1 MTNILFCYKLTFNET
16 LTRIPHIILKK
27 IYKIIGKVEKY
38 MCSIC
43 GVVDFANKENAF
55 LPDGM
60 GECMKHRGPDDTG
73 IFFAP
78 GAALHHN
85 RLSVMDTENGAQP
98 MKASFGG
105 KTAVIVYNGEIYNT
119 DELKTELEKFGIEF
133 QTSCD
138 TEVVLY
144 AYLVWGED
152 CPSHL
157 NGIFAFC
164 VYDDDKVFF
173 CRDRFG
179 IKPFFY
185 SVLNT
190 TFVFGSEIK
199 SLLKHPKIEPIL
211 DKTGLWQLLFMSP
224 ASIGG
229 SGIFRDILELKPG
242 YCGTFDKEGIH
253 LKRYWKLKAHE
264 FGESRDD
271 AVEHTKYLLKDAIRR
286 QLKSDVPLCTF
297 LSGGLDSSVIT
308 AVSSEYMHEHN
319 RTLSTYS
326 FEYEGNKENFKSTL
340 FQPQG
345 DDEYAVYLADF
356 LKTDHTVLTAP
367 TEEVAKCLIDATDAR
382 DFPGQADIDSSL
394 LYFCRLV
401 KMRHTVALSGECAD
415 EIFGGYPWFYRP
427 EMLYRDFF
435 PWIHEPMARA
445 SLFDD
450 DIVRS
455 ADGMEFMREVYK
467 KSLNDCDML
476 DSDSETM
483 KHSRVATRLSVDYF
497 MTSLLERKDRCSMA
511 SGLEVRVPFAD
522 HRILEYV
529 YNVPWE
535 IKFEDNVEK
544 ALLRNAM
551 AEYLPDKILHRK
563 KSPYP
568 KTHNPAYEKAVLNM
582 LKERIEK
589 GGILSRILKCDT
601 LKSYLEHDNTTW
613 FGQLMGKPQLIA
625 WLVQFDYFFEKYNV
639 ILV

>member
-1 MTNILFCYKLTFNET
+1 
-16 LTRIPHIILKK
+16 
-27 IYKIIGKVEKY
+27 

-43 GVVDFANKENAF
+43 GTIDFKNRENAI
-55 LPDGM
+55 LPEYM
-60 GECMKHRGPDDTG
+60 GECMKHRGPDDSG
-73 IFFAP
+73 IFSEAGVVF
-78 GAALHHN
+78 HHN

-98 MKASFGG
+98 MKASYKG
-105 KTAVIVYNGEIYNT
+105 KNAVIVYNGEIYNT
-119 DELKTELEKFGIEF
+119 YELKAELKNFGITF
-133 QTSCD
+133 KTTCD

-144 AYLVWGED
+144 SYLIWGED

-164 VYDDDKVFF
+164 VYDEDKIFF

-190 TFVFGSEIK
+190 TFIFGSEIK
-199 SLLKHPKIEPIL
+199 SLLKHPKIDPII
-211 DKTGLWQLLFMSP
+211 DKYGLWQLLFMSP
-224 ASIGG
+224 STIPG
-229 SGIFRDILELKPG
+229 SGIFKNISELQPG
-242 YCGTFDKEGIH
+242 YCGTFDANGLN
-253 LKRYWKLKAHE
+253 LKRYWKLKASE
-264 FGESRDD
+264 FKGTSEE
-271 AVEHTKYLLKDAIRR
+271 AAQHTNYLLKDAIRR
-286 QLKSDVPLCTF
+286 QMKSDVPLCTF

-308 AVSSEYMHEHN
+308 AVANEYKKEHGDI
-319 RTLSTYS
+319 LSTYS
-326 FEYEGNKENFKSTL
+326 FEYEGNKENFQSTL

-345 DDEYAVYLADF
+345 DDEYAVYIANF
-356 LKTDHTVLTAP
+356 LNTNHTVLTAP
-367 TEEVAKCLIDATDAR
+367 TADVAKYLIDATLAR

-401 KMRHTVALSGECAD
+401 KANHTVALSGECAD

-435 PWIHEPMARA
+435 PWIHEPSARA
-445 SLFDD
+445 ELFDNS
-450 DIVRS
+450 VVHLE
-455 ADGMEFMREVYK
+455 DGIEFMHEIYK
-467 KSLNDCDML
+467 QSLNDCDTL
-476 DSDSETM
+476 DTDSDSM
-483 KHSRVATRLSVDYF
+483 RHSRIATRLSVDYF

-535 IKFEDNVEK
+535 IKFENNVEK

-551 AEYLPDKILHRK
+551 SNYLPDKILHRK

-568 KTHNPAYEKAVLNM
+568 KTHNPEYEKSVLNM
-582 LKERIEK
+582 LKTRIAS
-589 GGILSRILKCDT
+589 GGILSEILKKDA

-613 FGQLMGKPQLIA
+613 FGQLMGRPQLIA
-625 WLVQFDYFFEKYNV
+625 WLVQFDVFFKEYNV
-639 ILV
+639 ILE

>member
-1 MTNILFCYKLTFNET
+1 
-16 LTRIPHIILKK
+16 
-27 IYKIIGKVEKY
+27 

-43 GVVDFANKENAF
+43 GTVDFKNKENAV
-55 LPDGM
+55 LYENM
-60 GECMKHRGPDDTG
+60 GECMKHRGPDDSG
-73 IFFAP
+73 VFFAP
-78 GAALHHN
+78 GVAFQHN

-98 MKASFGG
+98 MKADFFGRS
-105 KTAVIVYNGEIYNT
+105 AVIVYNGEIYNT
-119 DELKTELEKFGIEF
+119 DELKTELKKHGITF
-133 QTSCD
+133 KTNCD

-144 AYLVWGED
+144 SYLVWGEE
-152 CPSHL
+152 CPGHL

-164 VYDDDKVFF
+164 VYDGDKVFF

-211 DKTGLWQLLFMSP
+211 DKFGLWQLIFMSP
-224 ASIGG
+224 SSIIG
-229 SGIFRDILELKPG
+229 SGIFKDILELKPG
-242 YCGTFDKEGIH
+242 YCGIFDKNGIK
-253 LKRYWKLKAHE
+253 LKRYWKLKAYE
-264 FGESRDD
+264 FNETN
-271 AVEHTKYLLKDAIRR
+271 AEAAEHTKYLLKDAIRR
-286 QLKSDVPLCTF
+286 QMKSDVPLCTF

-308 AVSSEYMHEHN
+308 AVANEYTKEHGGV
-319 RTLSTYS
+319 LSTYS

-345 DDEYAVYLADF
+345 DDEFATYLADF
-356 LKTDHTVLTAP
+356 LKTNHTVLTAP
-367 TEEVAKCLIDATDAR
+367 TTEVAKCLIDATDAR

-394 LYFCRLV
+394 LYFCRRV
-401 KMRHTVALSGECAD
+401 KENHTVALSGECAD
-415 EIFGGYPWFYRP
+415 EIFGGYPWFYRH

-445 SLFDD
+445 DLFEDY
-450 DIVRS
+450 VVH
-455 ADGMEFMREVYK
+455 AKEGMEFMHEIYK
-467 KSLNDCDML
+467 QSINDCDIP
-476 DSDSETM
+476 DSDSDTM
-483 KHSRVATRLSVDYF
+483 KHSRIATRLSVDYF

-535 IKFEDNVEK
+535 IKFENNTEK

-551 AEYLPDKILHRK
+551 ADYLPDKILHRK

-568 KTHNPAYEKAVLNM
+568 KTHNPAYEKAVSNM
-582 LKERIEK
+582 LKQRIEK
-589 GGILSRILKCDT
+589 GGILSKILKRDT
-601 LKSYLEHDNTTW
+601 LKTYLESDNTTW
-613 FGQLMGKPQLIA
+613 FGQLMAKPQLIA

-639 ILV
+639 ILK